1 MFKDVRE
8 PAVAGQFYPDDPKL
22 LGNTIEEYLNK
33 VDKKIEAPILGI
45 IVPHAGYPFSGQTA
59 AYAFKQLKDKTYTTV
74 ILIGPTHHYSLE
86 HASVAPFDAY
96 RTPLGTIGV
105 DVEVRDELLKSPY
118 IDTIRAAHLPEHC
131 LEVELPFL
139 QKVLE
144 GEFKIV
150 PMLTGSPTWDN
161 CEHLAKAIVG
171 VIDKFEDRQF
181 LLVAS
186 SDFYHGYDYEECKR
200 TTSKAAEYI
209 ANFDPSG
216 FYHYYVD
223 NLRHDIH
230 IACGAAPITTVLLV
244 AQRMGAD
251 KVELLHI
258 TNSGDVTGRKEGYVV
273 GYASFAILKGKHGLS
288 LDEKRHLMK
297 IAKTAIERAVKGEP
311 IPKFDA
317 GGFERLARKQGAFV
331 TINKHGTLRG
341 CIGFIRPIYP
351 LYEAVKEAAIA
362 AALHDPRFPPVTPDE
377 LKDLEVEI
385 SVLSPMVEVKDI
397 NEIKVGR
404 DGLYIVYGGFSG
416 LLLPQVATEYG
427 WDRTTFLEHTCVK
440 AGLPRDCWKEPGVR
454 IFRFTAEVFS
464 EEEIE

>member
-1 MFKDVRE
+1 M
-8 PAVAGQFYPDDPKL
+8 
-22 LGNTIEEYLNK
+22 
-33 VDKKIEAPILGI
+33 
-45 IVPHAGYPFSGQTA
+45 
-59 AYAFKQLKDKTYTTV
+59 
-74 ILIGPTHHYSLE
+74 
-86 HASVAPFDAY
+86 
-96 RTPLGTIGV
+96 
-105 DVEVRDELLKSPY
+105 
-118 IDTIRAAHLPEHC
+118 
-131 LEVELPFL
+131 
-139 QKVLE
+139 
-144 GEFKIV
+144 
-150 PMLTGSPTWDN
+150 
-161 CEHLAKAIVG
+161 
-171 VIDKFEDRQF
+171 
-181 LLVAS
+181 
-186 SDFYHGYDYEECKR
+186 
-200 TTSKAAEYI
+200 
-209 ANFDPSG
+209 
-216 FYHYYVD
+216 
-223 NLRHDIH
+223 
-230 IACGAAPITTVLLV
+230 
-244 AQRMGAD
+244 
-251 KVELLHI
+251 
-258 TNSGDVTGRKEGYVV
+258 
-273 GYASFAILKGKHGLS
+273 
-288 LDEKRHLMK
+288 